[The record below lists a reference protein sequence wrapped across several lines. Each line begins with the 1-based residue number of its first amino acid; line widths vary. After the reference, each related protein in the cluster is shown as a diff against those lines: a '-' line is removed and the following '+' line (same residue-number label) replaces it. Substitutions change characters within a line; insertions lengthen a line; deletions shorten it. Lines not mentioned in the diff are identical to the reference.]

1 MDFSFGLK
9 LRWEPLECS
18 SENIYMWP
26 VIVEATKSSA
36 GAVIIKKKKKTPI
49 IKNKRIIST
58 TGINKKIRIVHYIF
72 KASDSPKLFLPATI
86 NLLPSEKIKFDIV
99 NMHNPKRRGFSNAIY
114 DIKTKYTFS
123 FNNDKASTFFKIPEI
138 LQYMQQSYKKD
149 EYEWNKIKR
158 LFLRLFKIKRMM
170 QTICRRWL
178 YRKCMKNVMNTED
191 VVTMEVP
198 KNPVYVMNFER
209 RCSYVYD
216 ASTLRKAINHRL
228 LSCDYMF
235 ATPLY
240 PLNILSNEEFTYM
253 QSVSIYNQL
262 KAYGACS
269 WALER
274 FKVYGFDLK
283 MFQTKCSQQLKL
295 AAIDNHFYSDN
306 DLLFE
311 TVYDYFTVM
320 ADFINIEE
328 YYIAEFKNDF
338 LNTTRRSHYVKAW
351 IKLTRRKYVS
361 EVTCDLNEIHAIG
374 EDSGKLLA
382 QVYSV
387 YQNS

>member
-9 LRWEPLECS
+9 LRWEPLEYS

-26 VIVEATKSSA
+26 VIVGSSKSSA
-36 GAVIIKKKKKTPI
+36 GTVIIKKKKKTPI
-49 IKNKRIIST
+49 IKNKRVIST

-72 KASDSPKLFLPATI
+72 KASDSSKLFLPASIRLSNT
-86 NLLPSEKIKFDIV
+86 EKIKFDIV

-158 LFLRLFKIKRMM
+158 LFLRLFKIKRMV

-387 YQNS
+387 YQN

>member
-9 LRWEPLECS
+9 LRWEPLEYS

-26 VIVEATKSSA
+26 VIVGSSKSSA
-36 GAVIIKKKKKTPI
+36 GTVIIKKKKKTPI
-49 IKNKRIIST
+49 IKNKRVIST

-72 KASDSPKLFLPATI
+72 KASDSSKLFLPVTI
-86 NLLPSEKIKFDIV
+86 RLSNTEKIKFDIV

-114 DIKTKYTFS
+114 DIKIKYTFS

-198 KNPVYVMNFER
+198 KNPVYVINFER

-283 MFQTKCSQQLKL
+283 MFETKCSQQLKL

>member
-9 LRWEPLECS
+9 LRWEPLESS

-26 VIVEATKSSA
+26 VIVGGTKSSA

-49 IKNKRIIST
+49 IKNKRVIST

-86 NLLPSEKIKFDIV
+86 NLLPSEKLKFDIV
-99 NMHNPKRRGFSNAIY
+99 NMHNPKRRGFSNALY

-138 LQYMQQSYKKD
+138 LQYMQFSYKKD

-158 LFLRLFKIKRMM
+158 LFLRLFKIKRMV

-269 WALER
+269 WAFER

-283 MFQTKCSQQLKL
+283 MFETKCSQQLKL
-295 AAIDNHFYSDN
+295 SAIDNHFYSDN

-320 ADFINIEE
+320 ADLINIEE

-387 YQNS
+387 YQN

>member
-1 MDFSFGLK
+1 M
-9 LRWEPLECS
+9 
-18 SENIYMWP
+18 
-26 VIVEATKSSA
+26 V
-36 GAVIIKKKKKTPI
+36 
-49 IKNKRIIST
+49 
-58 TGINKKIRIVHYIF
+58 
-72 KASDSPKLFLPATI
+72 
-86 NLLPSEKIKFDIV
+86 
-99 NMHNPKRRGFSNAIY
+99 
-114 DIKTKYTFS
+114 
-123 FNNDKASTFFKIPEI
+123 
-138 LQYMQQSYKKD
+138 
-149 EYEWNKIKR
+149 
-158 LFLRLFKIKRMM
+158 

-198 KNPVYVMNFER
+198 KNPVYVINFER

-274 FKVYGFDLK
+274 FKVYGFNLK
-283 MFQTKCSQQLKL
+283 MFETKCSQQLKL

>member
-9 LRWEPLECS
+9 LRWEPLESS

-26 VIVEATKSSA
+26 VIVGSSKSSA
-36 GAVIIKKKKKTPI
+36 GTVIIKKKKKTPI
-49 IKNKRIIST
+49 IKNKRVIST
-58 TGINKKIRIVHYIF
+58 RGINKKIRIVHYIF